1 LGGSIDDMLQ
11 ITTGTVNTLPELFS
25 FAKQIPSLARRL
37 DASFTEF
44 GGVEGEKLV
53 PRRQFAGMLVHI
65 TTDQGKEGLD
75 VGNKWRWGRHRGRRS
90 ILVETSSA
98 LNAESEWL
106 DKSRRQSTQ
115 I

>member
-1 LGGSIDDMLQ
+1 
-11 ITTGTVNTLPELFS
+11 
-25 FAKQIPSLARRL
+25 LARRL
-37 DASFTEF
+37 DADFTEF

-53 PRRQFAGMLVHI
+53 PRRQFAGVLFHI

-75 VGNKWRWGRHRGRRS
+75 VGNEWCRGRNRGRGS
-90 ILVETSSA
+90 ILVEATSA
-98 LNAESEWL
+98 LDGESEWF